1 MILIKAGGGKSINW
15 EGISRNIA
23 ELLVSEP
30 VVLVHGAS
38 TVRDEIASRLS
49 VPVKKVV
56 SPSGVSSVYT
66 DADAIE
72 VFLMA
77 YAGLVNKRVVARLQA
92 HGVNALG
99 LSGVDGRLWQAKAKK
114 DILVRDMGKTKLLRN
129 NLTGRVE
136 RVNGE
141 LLRLIIDHGYCPV
154 VCAPAISYEGE
165 IVNTD
170 NDIAAAVMA
179 EELGIRT
186 MVYLFE
192 APGFLKDPDREDS
205 LVRTIDKFK
214 IEEVLSYARERM
226 KKRSWASNERSMGG
240 SKRSI
245 LLTAGSRTLSK
256 TPWRGRARLFGE
268 RLFAPAKKIHGPDL
282 PQPRADLR

>member
-1 MILIKAGGGKSINW
+1 MILIKAGGGKAINW

-23 ELLVSEP
+23 ELIASEP

-38 TVRDEIASRLS
+38 AWRDEIAARLS
-49 VPVKKVV
+49 IPVKKVI
-56 SPSGVSSVYT
+56 SPSGISSVYT
-66 DADAIE
+66 DAEAID

-99 LSGVDGRLWQAKAKK
+99 LTGVDGRLWQAKAKK
-114 DILVRDMGKTKLLRN
+114 DILVRDGGKTKLLRD

-136 RVNGE
+136 RVNGG
-141 LLRLIIDHGYCPV
+141 LLRLMIDHGYCPV

-179 EELGIRT
+179 EELGIKT

-192 APGFLKDPDREDS
+192 APGLLQDPDREDS
-205 LVRTIDKFK
+205 LIRTIDKFK
-214 IEEVLSYARERM
+214 IEEVLSFARERM
-226 KKRSWASNERSMGG
+226 KKKILGVKRAIEGG
-240 SKRSI
+240 VQTVYFADGRVENPVRNA
-245 LLTAGSRTLSK
+245 LAGTG
-256 TPWRGRARLFGE
+256 TVIG
-268 RLFAPAKKIHGPDL
+268 
-282 PQPRADLR
+282 

>member
-1 MILIKAGGGKSINW
+1 MILIKAGGGKAINW

-23 ELLVSEP
+23 ELLASEP

-38 TVRDEIASRLS
+38 AWRDEIAARLS

-56 SPSGVSSVYT
+56 SPSGISSVYT
-66 DADAIE
+66 DEEAIE

-114 DILVRDMGKTKLLRN
+114 DILVKDAGKTKLLRD

-136 RVNGE
+136 RVNGG
-141 LLRLIIDHGYCPV
+141 LLRLLMDHGYCPV
-154 VCAPAISYEGE
+154 VCAPALSYEGE

-170 NDIAAAVMA
+170 NDAAAAVMS
-179 EELGIRT
+179 EELGIKT

-192 APGFLKDPDREDS
+192 APGLLRDPDREDS
-205 LVRTIDKFK
+205 LIAAIDKFK
-214 IEEVLSYARERM
+214 IDECLSYARERM
-226 KKRSWASNERSMGG
+226 KKKILGVKRAIEGG
-240 SKRSI
+240 VETVYFGDGRVENPVRDA
-245 LLTAGSRTLSK
+245 LAGKGTVIR
-256 TPWRGRARLFGE
+256 
-268 RLFAPAKKIHGPDL
+268 
-282 PQPRADLR
+282 